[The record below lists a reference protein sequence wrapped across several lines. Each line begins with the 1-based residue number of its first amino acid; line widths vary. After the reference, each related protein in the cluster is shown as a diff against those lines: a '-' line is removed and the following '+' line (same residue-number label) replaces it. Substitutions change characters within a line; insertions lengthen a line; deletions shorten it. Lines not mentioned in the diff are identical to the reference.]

1 MGIPSAPNQRYT
13 TSKQLIAG
21 SDMNNLSDQLNSA
34 QKLTALGT
42 TQATAAPV
50 NASNVEIASGSA
62 ANAGIRLPTSYPG
75 LIINILNN
83 SLNTSDVYPGGTD
96 QIQNAGTTYAAAS
109 AAVTMA
115 TLVSWQLICMKK
127 GFWQRQITS

>member
-42 TQATAAPV
+42 TQATAAAI
-50 NASNVEIASGSA
+50 NAANVEIASGSA
-62 ANAGIRLPTSYPG
+62 ANAGVRLPTSYPG
-75 LIINILNN
+75 LIVNILNN

-115 TLVSWQLICMKK
+115 TLVSWSLICMKK
-127 GFWQRQITS
+127 GFWQRIITS

>member
-50 NASNVEIASGSA
+50 NAANVEIASGSA